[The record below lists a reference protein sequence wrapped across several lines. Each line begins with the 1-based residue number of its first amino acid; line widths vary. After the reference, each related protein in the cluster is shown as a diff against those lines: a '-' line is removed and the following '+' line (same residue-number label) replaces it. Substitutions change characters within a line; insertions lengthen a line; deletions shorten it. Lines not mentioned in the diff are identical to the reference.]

1 MFFARNRFQQNILEK
16 VHEAKHPAMFAATS
30 ADSEAWPDSSSNVMI
45 PQIVACTA
53 NSSRLHTNIWFWI
66 ASTPSSL
73 KFVIY
78 IYQNIRLHS
87 FDTLQFC
94 NFQVLPSGLFL
105 AFS

>member
-1 MFFARNRFQQNILEK
+1 MFLAHNRFQQIVLK
-16 VHEAKHPAMFAATS
+16 IVHEAKHPAMFGATS

-45 PQIVACTA
+45 PQILACTA

-66 ASTPSSL
+66 ASIPNSL

-78 IYQNIRLHS
+78 VYQKTGLHN
-87 FDTLQFC
+87 FDTLQVC